1 MSTSPRPIYQFPYR
15 PSRLKLATLLALALG
30 GMAVC
35 SYFAL
40 YAEGGARS
48 ARGIELTRDQF
59 RLLTGIIALFS
70 PLGALAL
77 AFYLAQACRSRR
89 RAAIAA
95 DRIYVPLDGLAY
107 ASTNEIEIPLEA
119 IESTGIE
126 HLGEN
131 DYVLVIV
138 HRKGIAR
145 LLSSHFARRRDFDRF
160 AARLSEA
167 RKQGQST

>member
-1 MSTSPRPIYQFPYR
+1 MYASPRPIHQFPYR

-30 GMAVC
+30 GMAIC

-48 ARGIELTRDQF
+48 ARGVELTRDQF
-59 RLLTGIIALFS
+59 RLLTGIIALFA
-70 PLGALAL
+70 PLGVLAL
-77 AFYLAQACRSRR
+77 AFHLAQACRSRR

-95 DRIYVPLDGLAY
+95 DRIYVPRDGLTY
-107 ASTNEIEIPLEA
+107 GSTNETEIPLEA
-119 IESTGIE
+119 IESTCIE

-138 HRKGIAR
+138 HREGIAR
-145 LLSSHFARRRDFDRF
+145 LLSNRFARRCDFDRF
-160 AARLSEA
+160 ATRLHDART
-167 RKQGQST
+167 QGQST